1 MNMTN
6 DFEKIEDELKKV
18 TDGFQ
23 PDIELIFNIG
33 VKLGRKLQEQ
43 NLTDIRLPFFI
54 EKEELANLVDS
65 VRKTQREIADLIL
78 NQVHD
83 SINETIEEEGSWTVG
98 VGSYYRGDGVL
109 SEDIVKKYYVQFQS
123 IKQPQTDG
131 DFETSF
137 SVQGK
142 LAEVFNE
149 FEYSP
154 TIQITLD
161 NESGEESATLD
172 SKRDVRNLYNPTL
185 MIYVKP
191 NKEELDKLKK
201 FKEALVKKLMFQI
214 IGRT

>member
-1 MNMTN
+1 MTN

>member
-1 MNMTN
+1 MADN
-6 DFEKIEDELKKV
+6 FKKIEDELKKV
-18 TDGFQ
+18 TDEYQ

-33 VKLGRKLQEQ
+33 VKLGRQLQEQ
-43 NLTDIRLPFFI
+43 NITDIRLPFFV

-83 SINETIEEEGSWTVG
+83 AINETIEEDGSWTVG
-98 VGSYYRGDGVL
+98 VGSYYRGDGAL
-109 SEDIVKKYYVQFQS
+109 SEEIVKKYYVQFQS

-161 NESGEESATLD
+161 NESGEDNATLD
-172 SKRDVRNLYNPTL
+172 SKHDVKNLYSPTL

>member
-1 MNMTN
+1 MQS
-6 DFEKIEDELKKV
+6 ES
-18 TDGFQ
+18 
-23 PDIELIFNIG
+23 
-33 VKLGRKLQEQ
+33 
-43 NLTDIRLPFFI
+43 LPFFI

>member
-1 MNMTN
+1 MNMADN
-6 DFEKIEDELKKV
+6 FKKIEDELKKV
-18 TDGFQ
+18 TDEYQ

-33 VKLGRKLQEQ
+33 VKLGRQLQEQ
-43 NLTDIRLPFFI
+43 NITDIRLPFFV

-83 SINETIEEEGSWTVG
+83 AINETIEEDGSWTVG
-98 VGSYYRGDGVL
+98 VGSYYRGDGAL
-109 SEDIVKKYYVQFQS
+109 SEEIVKKYYVQFQS

-161 NESGEESATLD
+161 NESGEDNATLD
-172 SKRDVRNLYNPTL
+172 SKHDVKNLYSPTL

>member
-1 MNMTN
+1 MTN

-18 TDGFQ
+18 TDGYQ

-149 FEYSP
+149 FDYSP

>member
-1 MNMTN
+1 MTDN
-6 DFEKIEDELKKV
+6 FKKIEDELKKL
-18 TDGFQ
+18 TDGYH

-33 VKLGRKLQEQ
+33 VKLGRQLQEK
-43 NLTDIRLPFFI
+43 NLTDIRLPFFV
-54 EKEELANLVDS
+54 EKEELENLVDS

-83 SINETIEEEGSWTVG
+83 AINETIEEEGSWTVG

-109 SEDIVKKYYVQFQS
+109 SEEIVKKYHVQFQS
-123 IKQPQTDG
+123 ISQPQTNG
-131 DFETSF
+131 DFETTF

-161 NESGEESATLD
+161 NESGEDNATLD
-172 SKRDVRNLYNPTL
+172 SKRDVKNLYSPTL